1 MPETAKSIRKEF
13 VIMSNRNR
21 KKAILLYLSDD
32 EQYIFEEKFKASGLA
47 SRSAFLRNLIIY
59 GFVYD
64 VDYSALT
71 EYNQQLGKI
80 GTNINQIAHKVNST
94 GSIYQN
100 EVKEMKE
107 MMDKIWHIQKSMLLK
122 QQLIKQ

>member
-1 MPETAKSIRKEF
+1 
-13 VIMSNRNR
+13 MSNRNR